1 LTIRDLRSSDLQ
13 IHSHRDERLHLIIT
27 SRQRLREVYSAGG
40 ARQVGTALRRLLAA
54 RAARGVPTQLLWIE
68 DGLPDLGLAGAAA
81 EPTAISQQLAALA
94 AALRRGGTQLESVL
108 IVGGPDVV
116 PFYEAPNPT
125 PYDGDA
131 SVPGDSCYGASD
143 PLDLVSEWA
152 VGRLPGAA
160 GGAPTLLLRLI
171 EAAMAHRQP
180 ANQAQKPFGYATEAW
195 RRAAAEV
202 YAEVPGAGALLISP
216 PMLATA
222 LDRTLLDGARRIYCN
237 LHGVRDGP
245 LWYGQPSDRRALVAA
260 LRPADLVGLDLHG
273 AVVVSEACYGAAIT
287 GRDEHTSL
295 ALAFLARGA
304 AGFLGATAISYGPPS
319 PPPGEADLIA
329 LHFLRALRT
338 PGATLGGAL
347 LAARAGMLRDTLAQQ
362 ATLDEDD
369 QKTLLEFVLYGDPT
383 LVVS

>member
-1 LTIRDLRSSDLQ
+1 MN
-13 IHSHRDERLHLIIT
+13 LIIS
-27 SRQRLREVYSAGG
+27 SRQRLREVYGVGG
-40 ARQVGTALRRLLAA
+40 ARQVVTALRRLLAA
-54 RAARGVPTQLLWIE
+54 RAARGVATRLIWIE
-68 DGLPDLGLAGAAA
+68 EGLPDLGVAGAAV
-81 EPTAISQQLAALA
+81 EPAAISQQVGAVAATLGS
-94 AALRRGGTQLESVL
+94 RGSQLESVL
-108 IVGGPDVV
+108 IVGGPDIV
-116 PFYEAPNPT
+116 PFYEVPNPT
-125 PYDGDA
+125 PYDGDGTVQ
-131 SVPGDSCYGASD
+131 SDSCYGASD
-143 PLDLVSEWA
+143 PLELVSEWS
-152 VGRLPGAA
+152 VGRIPGAA
-160 GGAPTLLLRLI
+160 GGEPSLLLRLI
-171 EAAMAHRQP
+171 DVAAAHRPP
-180 ANQAQKPFGYATEAW
+180 ADQGLKPFGYTTEAW
-195 RRAAAEV
+195 RRAAAQV
-202 YAEVPGAGALLISP
+202 YAEIPGAGALLISP
-216 PMLATA
+216 PLLATM
-222 LDRTLLDGARRIYCN
+222 LDRKLLEGARRIYCN

-260 LRPADLVGLDLHG
+260 LRPADLEGLDLRG

-287 GRDEHTSL
+287 GRDQHTSL

-347 LAARAGMLRDTLAQQ
+347 LAARSGMLRDTLAQQ